1 MSLLVPLAL
10 AWAALTGLVLL
21 FYILRPRSLRVEVP
35 SVFLWRDL
43 VQREQALT
51 LWQRLRRHLLL
62 LLQLLAILLLALVL
76 ARPERT
82 ADTLPQRHVVHLID
96 ASASMSVAFGD
107 ATRLGA
113 AQAAAL
119 EQVAISEPGDRL
131 TVVSF
136 DNQPA
141 VLAYQTPDREA
152 ARAAIESITQT
163 ATVGATERALQLAVS
178 LADSLPGS
186 EVYLYTDGS
195 FGAPVV
201 PESLNATVYFVRVG
215 APAAN
220 QGISAFAVRRRLDSL
235 QAFVQV
241 QNYSAQPVT
250 VPLAILADGQPL
262 ERREVTLAP
271 YPQAGSSLDV
281 VFGDFP
287 AETARV
293 DAVLDHEDALGA
305 DDRAAAML
313 NPPPVLRALL
323 VSDTPFFLSTVFG
336 SFPHLA
342 LDHVR
347 PVEFRPADVYDL
359 YIFDGWLPAA
369 LPPGNWLIF
378 DPPAGAPLLAV
389 TGEILEPPVAYVAPE
404 HDLMRFVDVR
414 DLRVSR
420 AQRLELPAWADE
432 LIGSNRGPLLFSG
445 AYDGRRMVVFT
456 FSLMESNLP
465 LRTAFPVLMGNV
477 YQWLNP
483 YRMQEAV
490 THVQPQDVIELGLHP
505 HADRLVVE
513 QPGGGR
519 VSFAGRQRIPFSAT
533 AELGV
538 YRVAHYAGE
547 QEIYREI
554 FIVSLQ
560 ETAGSAAGAEAN
572 VGAQLPALAGG
583 AASVPPVELPVFQ
596 EIWRY
601 LALLALA
608 LLLCEWVWYHRV
620 RT

>member
-10 AWAALTGLVLL
+10 AWAALAGLVLL

-43 VQREQALT
+43 AQREQALT

-62 LLQLLAILLLALVL
+62 LLQLLAVLLLALVL
-76 ARPERT
+76 ARPERAT
-82 ADTLPQRHVVHLID
+82 DTLPQRHVVHVID

-107 ATRLGA
+107 STRLEEA
-113 AQAAAL
+113 KAAALAQAAL
-119 EQVAISEPGDRL
+119 SEPGDRL
-131 TVVSF
+131 TVMSF
-136 DNQPA
+136 GNQPA
-141 VLAYQTPDREA
+141 VLVYQTRSLEE

-163 ATVGATERALQLAVS
+163 AAVGDTERALQLAVS
-178 LADSLPGS
+178 LADALPGS
-186 EVYLYTDGS
+186 EVFLYTDGS
-195 FGAPVV
+195 FGAPTI
-201 PESLNATVYFVRVG
+201 PASLNATVRFARVG
-215 APAAN
+215 APADN
-220 QGISAFAVRRRLDSL
+220 QGISAFAVRRHLDSL

-241 QNYSAQPVT
+241 LNYSAQPAT

-271 YPQAGSSLDV
+271 YPQPGSSLDV

-287 AETARV
+287 AGTARV
-293 DAVLDHEDALGA
+293 DAALDHEDALAA
-305 DDRAAAML
+305 DDRAAAIL
-313 NPPPVLRALL
+313 TPPPVLRALL
-323 VSDTPFFLSTVFG
+323 VSDTPFFLSTALA
-336 SFPHLA
+336 SFPFLA
-342 LDHVR
+342 LDHAL
-347 PVEFRPADVYDL
+347 PAEYRPADVYDL
-359 YIFDGWLPAA
+359 YIFDGWLPDA

-378 DPPAGAPLLAV
+378 DPPAGAPFLPV
-389 TGEILEPPVAYVAPE
+389 TGEIMEPPVAFVAQE
-404 HDLMRFVDVR
+404 HDLMRFVDLR

-420 AQRLELPAWADE
+420 AQRLELPPWADE

-445 AYDGRRMVVFT
+445 TLDGRRMVVFS
-456 FSLMESNLP
+456 FSLLRSNLP

-483 YRMQEAV
+483 YRIQETVA
-490 THVQPQDVIELGLHP
+490 HAQPQDVIELGLHP

-519 VSFAGRQRIPFSAT
+519 VAFAGRQRIPFSAT
-533 AELGV
+533 EELGV
-538 YRVAHYAGE
+538 YQVAHYAGE

-560 ETAGSAAGAEAN
+560 ETAGLAAGAEAN

-583 AASVPPVELPVFQ
+583 EAAVPPVELPVFQ
-596 EIWRY
+596 EFWWF
-601 LALLALA
+601 LALFALI
-608 LLLCEWVWYHRV
+608 LLLFEWVWYHRV